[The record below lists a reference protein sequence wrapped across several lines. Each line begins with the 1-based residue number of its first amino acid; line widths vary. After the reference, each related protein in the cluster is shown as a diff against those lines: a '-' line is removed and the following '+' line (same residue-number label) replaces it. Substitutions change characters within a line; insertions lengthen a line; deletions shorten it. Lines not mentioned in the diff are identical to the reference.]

1 MNNENSVPIAD
12 LFELN
17 KRVSL
22 NLWHMANEHGKPSNL
37 SPHVI
42 YPLNRDRTP
51 RKRDRTPRI
60 SEQEARVICCGLL
73 NNLSLYYSVET
84 PTEQRYVQKGKK
96 KEGMAAQTD
105 LTMYGFDGQ
114 SFKRVINMEFK
125 AHNCGKRDIGKDI
138 EKLVREGYQGNWFH
152 ILANYDAGT
161 FPALFSKFKYAFT
174 EYPKLF
180 SHENF
185 SSKTISII
193 FCFCV
198 LKKQKQKAYMRRF
211 SYEPGKNPYKEYVIN
226 FFDSSTFEEHWQLF
240 SKKVIDSGSGKR
252 RNTIQTTGKIHPN
265 KLKWERVN
273 DSFDLKVIN
282 SDEIDVNEFKKLLTT
297 VEVSSANW
305 RKDMRFNQKA
315 SEAFREWFRDA
326 SMALPGYAYALLSN
340 WFLTSLEFVRESPRG
355 QATLEFW
362 KGLFCAV
369 PQDRLTSPESGENH
383 KILPEKFAL
392 WWPKQEKCQEDC

>member
-17 KRVSL
+17 KRVCL

-51 RKRDRTPRI
+51 RIRDRTPRI

-105 LTMYGFDGQ
+105 LTMYNFDGQ
-114 SFKRVINMEFK
+114 SLKRVINMEFK
-125 AHNCGKRDIGKDI
+125 AHNCDKRDVGKDI
-138 EKLVREGYQGNWFH
+138 KKLVREGYQGNWFH

-174 EYPKLF
+174 KYPKPL

-198 LKKQKQKAYMRRF
+198 LQKQKAYMRHF
-211 SYEPGKNPYKEYVIN
+211 SYEPSQNDHSEYVTS
-226 FFDSSTFEEHWQLF
+226 FFEASNLDKHWY
-240 SKKVIDSGSGKR
+240 K
-252 RNTIQTTGKIHPN
+252 
-265 KLKWERVN
+265 
-273 DSFDLKVIN
+273 
-282 SDEIDVNEFKKLLTT
+282 FKKNDFENK
-297 VEVSSANW
+297 VEPKISIPPEITKNRISYEEFLELCGDCGHAL
-305 RKDMRFNQKA
+305 QKA
-315 SEAFREWFRDA
+315 LHKKYSKELRLLYGVKTMTVNLSSPNNCILRISNKFSERGEKICEFSEQ
-326 SMALPGYAYALLSN
+326 
-340 WFLTSLEFVRESPRG
+340 LENIFVRNKIPVGNGKVSIPVEKDERFIRLILQSISEYLG
-355 QATLEFW
+355 Q
-362 KGLFCAV
+362 V
-369 PQDRLTSPESGENH
+369 
-383 KILPEKFAL
+383 
-392 WWPKQEKCQEDC
+392 EDKK